1 MADRP
6 IRRPANARSHAGV
19 CVAAMLLL
27 AGCSSP
33 PPEQAL
39 RESVAQLEASIE
51 ARDPGA
57 LADVLAGEF
66 IGPGGMDRSAARRL
80 AQLTFLRNKDV
91 TVALG
96 PLDIDIVDD
105 RVGKDRA
112 GTMYATVVFTAAVA
126 GGSGRWLPD
135 SGSVYRVETGWRH
148 EGGDWVL
155 ASARWE
161 RDL

>member
-1 MADRP
+1 MADSP
-6 IRRPANARSHAGV
+6 SRRPATARIHAGM
-19 CVAAMLLL
+19 CLAAILLL

-39 RESVAQLEASIE
+39 RESVAQLEAAIE

-57 LADVLAGEF
+57 LVDVLAGDF
-66 IGPGGMDRSAARRL
+66 IGPGGMDRSGARRL

-96 PLDIDIVDD
+96 PLDIDIVDAA
-105 RVGKDRA
+105 GKDGA
-112 GTMYATVVFTAAVA
+112 ATMHATVVFTAALA

-135 SGSVYRVETGWRH
+135 AGSVYRVETGWRH
-148 EGGDWVL
+148 DGGDWVL